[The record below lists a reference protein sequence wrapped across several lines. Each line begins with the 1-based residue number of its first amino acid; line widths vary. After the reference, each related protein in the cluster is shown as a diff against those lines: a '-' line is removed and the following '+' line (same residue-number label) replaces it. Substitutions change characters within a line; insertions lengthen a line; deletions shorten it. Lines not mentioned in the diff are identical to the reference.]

1 MVSRHIGVVIAAPRD
16 AVVAFVRDPHDLPPH
31 DVGLVEADLYRLK
44 ALLEG

>member
-16 AVVAFVRDPHDLPPH
+16 AVVAFVRDPHDLPH